1 MAIAP
6 QILVINSN
14 IYQEVHVM
22 AITVIYIQINPGLI
36 RNSSIYLGAKFW
48 NILPNHLRTLDDVK
62 LFSKQYKQQLL
73 NSIQT
78 DNNYKLENAFDYFY
92 KVKQSESAVIETSS
106 IANTLMTILE
116 PARRARQ
123 SNTSL
128 PN

>member
-1 MAIAP
+1 MDHRCSSEFLVCVFC
-6 QILVINSN
+6 QKRFLNLHLILR
-14 IYQEVHVM
+14 
-22 AITVIYIQINPGLI
+22 YIC
-36 RNSSIYLGAKFW
+36 W

-73 NSIQT
+73 DSIQT

-116 PARRARQ
+116 SARRARQ